1 MEDKLIDTFGA
12 FVKISQQTAL
22 DMLVNYRNNPNFTKN
37 PDDYQKALI
46 ELIQTLDNEQCG
58 KLQKG
63 LTYCLNLSLFKLI
76 DIIEN
81 GKGDIKFELSI
92 MDKDN
97 KRALV
102 GANKDNELVYRFWDW
117 IEEMAVFL

>member
-12 FVKISQQTAL
+12 FLKISQQTAL

-46 ELIQTLDNEQCG
+46 ELIQTLDNEQFG

-117 IEEMAVFL
+117 IEE

>member
-46 ELIQTLDNEQCG
+46 ELIQTLDNEQFG

-63 LTYCLNLSLFKLI
+63 FIYCLNLSLFKLI

-102 GANKDNELVYRFWDW
+102 GADKDNELVYRFWDW
-117 IEEMAVFL
+117 IEE